1 MSSNVGFL
9 EAGDFKPDYNKLASS
24 NPLLESGSVM
34 KKQNWLFLRNIQD
47 VPVPFATS

>member
-9 EAGDFKPDYNKLASS
+9 EAGDFEPDYNKLASS
-24 NPLLESGSVM
+24 NPLLENGSVM

-47 VPVPFATS
+47 VPVPFASS